1 MERDLTAGL
10 SIKVITRLALA
21 IIDIFAAVAAMRG
34 GEGAVVPP
42 GKAILAAL
50 ADDVLTFAVLDRNSA
65 FIADPI
71 GGIGGI
77 QDTFFGGH
85 SG

>member
-1 MERDLTAGL
+1 MVAW
-10 SIKVITRLALA
+10 LALA
-21 IIDIFAAVAAMRG
+21 VIDTFAAVTTMG
-34 GEGAVVPP
+34 GRESAVMPP
-42 GKAILAAL
+42 GKPILAAL

-77 QDTFFGGH
+77 QDTFLGGH